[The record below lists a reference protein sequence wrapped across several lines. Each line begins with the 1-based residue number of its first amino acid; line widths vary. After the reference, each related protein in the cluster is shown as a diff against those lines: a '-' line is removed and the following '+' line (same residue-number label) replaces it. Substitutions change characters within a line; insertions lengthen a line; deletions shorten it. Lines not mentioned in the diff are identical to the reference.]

1 MAKGPMYKVP
11 KRRRREGKTNYY
23 RRYIYVLSR
32 ATRLVVRK
40 SNRYITLQI
49 IRPTPIGDIT
59 LASVHTSELI
69 KRFGWK
75 GGSKNISAAYLAGL
89 LLGIKARLMGV
100 EKAVLDIR
108 LHTPSKGAKVFAA
121 VRGAIDAGLKVPVDE
136 DMIPSW
142 DRIRG
147 ADIARYAEELFSKDP
162 ERFKRQFSE
171 ILSRRLDPRR
181 AVEHFEEVFSKIVE
195 LGRKLGV
202 EVKAGER

>member
-1 MAKGPMYKVP
+1 MARVP
-11 KRRRREGKTNYY
+11 TYRVLKRRRREGKTNYY
-23 RRYIYVLSR
+23 KRYLYILSR

-59 LASVHTSELI
+59 LASASTSELM

-89 LLGIKARLMGV
+89 LLGIKARLMGI
-100 EKAVLDIR
+100 EEAVLDIG
-108 LHTPSKGAKVFAA
+108 LYTPSRGAKVFAA
-121 VRGAIDAGLKVPVDE
+121 AKGAIDAGLKIPVAE
-136 DMIPSW
+136 DMMPSW

-147 ADIARYAEELFSKDP
+147 ADIARYAGELYEKDP
-162 ERFKRQFSE
+162 EKFKRQFSE
-171 ILSRRLDPRR
+171 ILSRSLDPRK

-195 LGRKLGV
+195 LGKKVGV
-202 EVKAGER
+202 EVRQDER

>member
-11 KRRRREGKTNYY
+11 KKRRREGKTNYY
-23 RRYIYVLSR
+23 KRYVYVFSR

-75 GGSKNISAAYLAGL
+75 GGSKSISAAYLAGL
-89 LLGIKARLMGV
+89 LLGIKARLMGI
-100 EKAVLDIR
+100 EEAVLDIG
-108 LHTPSKGAKVFAA
+108 LHIPSKGAKVFAA
-121 VRGAIDAGLKVPVDE
+121 AKGAIDAGLKVPVDE

-147 ADIARYAEELFSKDP
+147 TDIARYAEELSSIDP

-171 ILSRRLDPRR
+171 ILSRGLDPRK
-181 AVEHFEEVFSKIVE
+181 AVEHFEVGFFQN
-195 LGRKLGV
+195 R
-202 EVKAGER
+202 

>member
-69 KRFGWK
+69 KRLGWK

-100 EKAVLDIR
+100 EKAVLDIG

-121 VRGAIDAGLKVPVDE
+121 VKGAIDAGLKVPVDE

-162 ERFKRQFSE
+162 ERFKRQFLE
-171 ILSRRLDPRR
+171 ILSRGLDPRR

>member
-59 LASVHTSELI
+59 LASINTSELI

-100 EKAVLDIR
+100 EKAVLDIG

-121 VRGAIDAGLKVPVDE
+121 VKGAIDAGLKVPVDE

>member
-75 GGSKNISAAYLAGL
+75 GDSKNISAAYLAGL

-100 EKAVLDIR
+100 EKAVLDIG

-121 VRGAIDAGLKVPVDE
+121 VKGAIDAGLKVPVDE

-171 ILSRRLDPRR
+171 ILSRGLDPRR